1 MTEFGPGSAQRWVVT
16 DGLHTL
22 AYSDLGDAIRP
33 GGEKL
38 RAVAGPGAMFD
49 RGLPEPLPAPTPP
62 HPGTATRRRPPS
74 RQPSSRLVVPPSC
87 RHSPTRVHHRPR
99 QPHPPK
105 PTPQTR
111 QHRAAP
117 NGITPTCQAGRYYST
132 FQLTSDR
139 VPASGLRPHGPFV
152 YWFRQR
158 FVRVVRTRMRSSA
171 TGQPAR
177 ENIRRSS
184 SLSSLVCCRWSI
196 GSGPKANR
204 PSDSEGP
211 MTTGALRAVS
221 PRSRKPGD

>member
-1 MTEFGPGSAQRWVVT
+1 MTVAEVFIDAHLAAESFGEQGATVSSGPRVGPNTLSEILCTGQIRVIAT
-16 DGLHTL
+16 DGLHPL
-22 AYSDLGDAIRP
+22 AYSDLG
-33 GGEKL
+33 E
-38 RAVAGPGAMFD
+38 
-49 RGLPEPLPAPTPP
+49 
-62 HPGTATRRRPPS
+62 
-74 RQPSSRLVVPPSC
+74 
-87 RHSPTRVHHRPR
+87 
-99 QPHPPK
+99 
-105 PTPQTR
+105 
-111 QHRAAP
+111 
-117 NGITPTCQAGRYYST
+117 

-139 VPASGLRPHGPFV
+139 VPASGPRPHGPFV

-211 MTTGALRAVS
+211 MTTEALRPVS
-221 PRSRKPGD
+221 LRSRKPGD